1 MNDNNEFDKI
11 IQKMAQNDKSNHN
24 NNSSI
29 SKFLI
34 TLGGIAVIS
43 FFGGTVFMLIN
54 MTINNA
60 YPNLHAIK
68 PGIGFMN
75 AARLFF
81 LLTIFFT
88 IFQALKATQKKS

>member
-1 MNDNNEFDKI
+1 MTDNGEFDKM
-11 IQKMAQNDKSNHN
+11 IQKMVQN
-24 NNSSI
+24 NNSDREKNSSI
-29 SKFLI
+29 PRFLI
-34 TLGGIAVIS
+34 ALGGVAVIS

-60 YPNLHAIK
+60 YPNLHAIQ

-81 LLTIFFT
+81 LLIIFFT
-88 IFQALKATQKKS
+88 IFQAIKATQKKS

>member
-11 IQKMAQNDKSNHN
+11 IHKMTQGNEGSHKK
-24 NNSSI
+24 NSSI
-29 SKFLI
+29 PRFL
-34 TLGGIAVIS
+34 TLLGGLAVIS
-43 FFGGTVFMLIN
+43 FFGGTILMLFN

-75 AARLFF
+75 ASRLFF
-81 LLTIFFT
+81 LLVIFFA
-88 IFQALKATQKKS
+88 IVQALRATRK

>member
-11 IQKMAQNDKSNHN
+11 IQKMTQDNEDTHKR
-24 NNSSI
+24 NSSI
-29 SKFLI
+29 SKFLTI
-34 TLGGIAVIS
+34 LSGVTVIS
-43 FFGGTVFMLIN
+43 FFGGTILMLLN

-75 AARLFF
+75 ASRLFF
-81 LLTIFFT
+81 LLVIFFA
-88 IFQALKATQKKS
+88 IVQALRATRK